1 MLAPKRFRAMSSA
14 QSLANFGEFN
24 PRYENVS
31 FRLRSLIPIAIV
43 CTCLV
48 SSSVALCWAT
58 STTYVLCLSVLFL
71 LHFLTN
77 SQFAFRMT
85 GVRITSAIR
94 QDYFTALF
102 SQSVHVL
109 DSMPPGY
116 ATTIITTTGNTLQL
130 GISEKLG
137 VFVEYNA
144 TMIASIIV
152 AFIYSWQLSLVT
164 FTAVVF
170 ITFSV
175 SLVLPYITKGQTN
188 QTKVCTDSSI
198 LQDVADARVS
208 PKLWRCL

>member
-1 MLAPKRFRAMSSA
+1 
-14 QSLANFGEFN
+14 
-24 PRYENVS
+24 
-31 FRLRSLIPIAIV
+31 
-43 CTCLV
+43 
-48 SSSVALCWAT
+48 
-58 STTYVLCLSVLFL
+58 
-71 LHFLTN
+71 
-77 SQFAFRMT
+77 MT

-175 SLVLPYITKGQTN
+175 SLVLPYITKGQTS
-188 QTKVCTDSSI
+188 QTKVCTFNW
-198 LQDVADARVS
+198 LFV
-208 PKLWRCL
+208 

>member
-1 MLAPKRFRAMSSA
+1 
-14 QSLANFGEFN
+14 
-24 PRYENVS
+24 
-31 FRLRSLIPIAIV
+31 
-43 CTCLV
+43 
-48 SSSVALCWAT
+48 
-58 STTYVLCLSVLFL
+58 
-71 LHFLTN
+71 
-77 SQFAFRMT
+77 MT